1 MRTGLS
7 VAFGI
12 LIIALLVCLVIAK
25 KSRKPIGNALSFL
38 LAGLTIPVLG
48 NLILIISTQR
58 TISTIGYYIYFIG
71 MDLAIYS
78 LWYFTHVYCDMGKLK
93 KGLNILVCTL
103 FGADI
108 IQYALNP
115 FLKFTFTT
123 EKILV
128 ENKFYFRLVPK
139 LGQTYHR
146 IVCYGLLLAVLVV
159 FVVKM
164 IQSPKVYRDKYAV
177 IVLSII
183 MTGAVESYY
192 IFSRTPMDMSMIG
205 FGLLGLLV
213 YFFSIHFRSM
223 KVLDRMLAGMASDM
237 PDALFFFDK
246 NGKCIWAN
254 EPGRELIGVS
264 KDNYDNVKDNLKYLF
279 GDELDL
285 ESSGW
290 FKRVTLGTGDDKQY
304 THLAMRS
311 TVDEEGKI
319 TGSYLSIR
327 DITDDQR
334 EIKREMYRSTHDY
347 LTGLYTKEYLYENI
361 NKRLKDD
368 HETDYMIGYIE
379 VSNYKMINDVFGKE
393 FAELTI
399 KKIAGFITGNV
410 SSKCLYGR
418 LSDDSFGI
426 LFDKS
431 KFNEDAV
438 KTRLENFTIKDDNLE
453 HQILMHFGIYDIT
466 PEDDINVPLFFDS
479 ARLATTM
486 IRDNYHDIIVYYDD
500 KLRNEIIHNQLI
512 TNQLKNA
519 IETRQIRPYLQPIV
533 DSRGMLAGAEA
544 LVRWIHP
551 DEGFMNPGMFIPVFE
566 RNGLIAEV
574 DRHMWRCACE
584 ILANWKERGIEAFIS
599 INISPKDFYYM
610 DVVTTLKSLVEEH
623 GIDPVKLRVEITE
636 TVMMS
641 DSMDIIKT
649 VDELRASG
657 FIVEMDDFGSGFSS
671 LNLLKDMNIDVIK
684 IDMEFL
690 KDSERNMKS
699 GIIIKNIINM
709 SEELNIATLTEGV
722 ETAKQFEKLYA
733 MGCKLYQGYYFSK
746 PVPLEDFE
754 KQWFD

>member
-12 LIIALLVCLVIAK
+12 LIIALLVCMVIAK

-38 LAGLTIPVLG
+38 LAGLAIPVLG
-48 NLILIISTQR
+48 MV
-58 TISTIGYYIYFIG
+58 GYYIYLLG
-71 MDLAIYS
+71 MDAVMYALCR
-78 LWYFTHVYCDMGKLK
+78 FTLRYCRITKPNKIVKYTIDVL
-93 KGLNILVCTL
+93 LIIDV
-103 FGADI
+103 
-108 IQYALNP
+108 IQYAFNP
-115 FLKFTFTT
+115 VFGHAFET
-123 EKILV
+123 EPIMFDGNL
-128 ENKFYFRLVPK
+128 YFRLIPK

-146 IVCYGLLLAVLVV
+146 IVCYGLFLAILVV

-164 IQSPKVYRDKYAV
+164 IQSPKVYRDKYGV

-192 IFSRTPMDMSMIG
+192 IFSRKPMDVSMIG
-205 FGLLGLLV
+205 FGLFGLLV

-246 NGKCIWAN
+246 NGKCIWTN
-254 EPGRELIGVS
+254 EPGRQLIGVS
-264 KDNYDNVKDNLKYLF
+264 KDNYDNIKDNLKYLF

-311 TVDEEGKI
+311 TVDEKGKI
-319 TGSYLSIR
+319 MGSYLSIR

-334 EIKREMYRSTHDY
+334 EIKREMYRATHDY

-361 NKRLKDD
+361 SKRLKDD

-399 KKIAGFITGNV
+399 KRIAGFITGNV

-438 KTRLENFTIKDDNLE
+438 KTRLENFTVKDDNLE

-466 PEDDINVPLFFDS
+466 PEDDIDVPLFFDS

-512 TNQLKNA
+512 SNQVKDA

-533 DSRGMLAGAEA
+533 DSQGLLAGAEA

-551 DEGFMNPGMFIPVFE
+551 EEGLMNPGQFIPVFE
-566 RNGLIAEV
+566 RNGLIADV
-574 DRHMWRCACE
+574 DKHMWRCACE
-584 ILANWKERGIEAFIS
+584 ILADWKEKGIKCFIS
-599 INISPKDFYYM
+599 INISPNDFISL
-610 DVVTTLKSLVEEH
+610 DVLTELRFLVEEFD
-623 GIDPVKLRVEITE
+623 IDPVRLRIEITE
-636 TVMMS
+636 TTMVS
-641 DSMDIIKT
+641 DTIDMIKIIE
-649 VDELRASG
+649 ELREYG
-657 FIVEMDDFGSGFSS
+657 FIVEMDDFGSGYSS
-671 LNLLKDMNIDVIK
+671 LNLLKDINLDVIK
-684 IDMEFL
+684 IDMQFL
-690 KDSERNMKS
+690 KDSERNLKS
-699 GIIIKNIINM
+699 TMIIKNIINM
-709 SEELNIATLTEGV
+709 SEDLGIDTLTEGV
-722 ETAKQFEKLYA
+722 ETAKQYEMLYD
-733 MGCKLYQGYYFSK
+733 MGCQLYQGYYFSK
-746 PVPLEDFE
+746 PLPREEFE
-754 KQWFD
+754 AQWLD

>member
-12 LIIALLVCLVIAK
+12 LIIALLVCMVIAK

-38 LAGLTIPVLG
+38 LAGLAIPVLG
-48 NLILIISTQR
+48 NLILILSTQR
-58 TISTIGYYIYFIG
+58 TISTVGYYIYFIG
-71 MDLAIYS
+71 MDCAIYS
-78 LWYFTHVYCDMGKLK
+78 LWYFTHVYCDMGKPK
-93 KGLNILVCTL
+93 RGLNILVCTL
-103 FGADI
+103 FVADL
-108 IQYALNP
+108 IQYAMNP
-115 FLKFTFTT
+115 FLKFSFTT

-128 ENKFYFRLVPK
+128 ENKLYFRLVPK

-146 IVCYGLLLAVLVV
+146 IVCYGLFLAILVV

-164 IQSPKVYRDKYAV
+164 IQSPKVYRDKYGV

-192 IFSRTPMDMSMIG
+192 IFSRKPMDVSMIG
-205 FGLLGLLV
+205 FGLFGLLI

-246 NGKCIWAN
+246 NGKCIWTN
-254 EPGRELIGVS
+254 EPGRQLIGVS

-311 TVDEEGKI
+311 TVDEKGKI
-319 TGSYLSIR
+319 MGSYLSIR

-334 EIKREMYRSTHDY
+334 EIKREMYRATHDY

-361 NKRLKDD
+361 SKRLKDD

-399 KKIAGFITGNV
+399 KMIAGFITGNV

-438 KTRLENFTIKDDNLE
+438 KTRLENFTVKDDNLE

-466 PEDDINVPLFFDS
+466 PEDEIDVPLFFDS

-584 ILANWKERGIEAFIS
+584 ILADWKERGIEAFIS

-610 DVVTTLKSLVEEH
+610 DVVPTLNSLVEEH

-641 DSMDIIKT
+641 DSMDILKT

-684 IDMEFL
+684 IDMKFL

-722 ETAKQFEKLYA
+722 ETAKQFEILYA